1 MRLNVKKMKMMIAE
15 SFGVVIA
22 SDYSCACV
30 SCVKECIVIRDDW
43 KMIGSL
49 NVKYV
54 RIRK

>member
-1 MRLNVKKMKMMIAE
+1 MNRLQKRQVMLIAE
-15 SFGVVIA
+15 SFGVVTA
-22 SDYSCACV
+22 SDYSYTCV
-30 SCVKECIVIRDDW
+30 SCIKECIVIKDDW

>member
-1 MRLNVKKMKMMIAE
+1 MKMMIAE

-22 SDYSCACV
+22 SDYSYACV